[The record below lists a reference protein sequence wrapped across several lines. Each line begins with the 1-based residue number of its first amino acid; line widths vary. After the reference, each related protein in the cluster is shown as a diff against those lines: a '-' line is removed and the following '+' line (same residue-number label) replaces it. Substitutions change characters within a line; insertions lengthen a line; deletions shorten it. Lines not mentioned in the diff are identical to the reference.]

1 MDIQALKKDILSILE
16 QSADLL
22 GEIPVVSV
30 ADCRRKITVHDNL
43 TALVRLVSA
52 LEFKE
57 KETEDESTETDDP
70 R

>member
-16 QSADLL
+16 QSALLL
-22 GEIPVVSV
+22 GDIPVVSV
-30 ADCRRKITVHDNL
+30 ADCRRKIAVHDNL